1 MDILI
6 GIIIKIIDI
15 ILAIVSIFEQET
27 SKWLSKMFRRK
38 DKKAEEKKE

>member
-15 ILAIVSIFEQET
+15 IVAIVSIFEQET
-27 SKWLSKMFRRK
+27 SKLLSKMFRRK
-38 DKKAEEKKE
+38 DKKDGEIKE

>member
-15 ILAIVSIFEQET
+15 IVAIVSIFEQET
-27 SKWLSKMFRRK
+27 SKLLSKMFRHK
-38 DKKAEEKKE
+38 DKKADEKKE

>member
-15 ILAIVSIFEQET
+15 IVAIVSIFEQET
-27 SKWLSKMFRRK
+27 SKLLSKMFIRK
-38 DKKAEEKKE
+38 NKKEDEIKE